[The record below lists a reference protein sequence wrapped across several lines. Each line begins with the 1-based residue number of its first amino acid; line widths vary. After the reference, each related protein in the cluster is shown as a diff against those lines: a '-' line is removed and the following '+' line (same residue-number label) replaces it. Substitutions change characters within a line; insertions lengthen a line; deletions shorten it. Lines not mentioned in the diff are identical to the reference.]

1 MESVTACLYICL
13 DAGLKDTRLLGV
25 ALRIVCETLVG
36 LELRANG
43 HRDAYLSRQSRLWL
57 PISLSPYSLEP
68 VTGSP
73 STSPVPELH
82 CPSPSSFL
90 LYNPDIFCC
99 MTCLSV
105 LGSFITPLSLL
116 FSSFDAPPHFS
127 SHGPVQ
133 SGPSQMPLAVLSD
146 IFTINVSTMPRRVM
160 FSLIFIH
167 TQAHA

>member
-1 MESVTACLYICL
+1 MLAS
-13 DAGLKDTRLLGV
+13 KTRLLGV

-43 HRDAYLSRQSRLWL
+43 NQDAYLSRQSRLWL
-57 PISLSPYSLEP
+57 PISLSPYSLVP

-90 LYNPDIFCC
+90 LYNPDIFGC
-99 MTCLSV
+99 MPCLSV

-116 FSSFDAPPHFS
+116 FSSFDAPHFS

-133 SGPSQMPLAVLSD
+133 SGPSQMPLVVLSD

>member
-1 MESVTACLYICL
+1 MESVTARLYICP
-13 DAGLKDTRLLGV
+13 ASGLKDTRLLGV

-43 HRDAYLSRQSRLWL
+43 NRDAYLSRQSRLWL
-57 PISLSPYSLEP
+57 PISLCSYSLVP

-73 STSPVPELH
+73 STSPAPELH

-99 MTCLSV
+99 MPCFSV
-105 LGSFITPLSLL
+105 LGSFLTPLSLL
-116 FSSFDAPPHFS
+116 FSSFDAPHFS

-133 SGPSQMPLAVLSD
+133 SGPFRCLW
-146 IFTINVSTMPRRVM
+146 R
-160 FSLIFIH
+160 FSLLYL
-167 TQAHA
+167 Q